1 MVLSGLMDVLVNIS
15 HDPVLYSI
23 VLFIYTIAAT
33 VILPIP
39 VEAGLFLSPTTPM
52 ALKALVLGLGKAVG
66 ASLVFKLGDRLES
79 PLDRITSKWR
89 IVQGFT
95 DLMQRFVAKTRYF
108 GLYLILSIP
117 LMVDT
122 VPIYIF
128 AVFNQ
133 KGVMDLRHFAL
144 TNFLAG
150 ITRVAV
156 VYLVFYFF
164 GIQLTEPI
172 PTP

>member
-1 MVLSGLMDVLVNIS
+1 MALSGLMDFLINIS
-15 HDPVLYSI
+15 HDPILYSI
-23 VLFIYTIAAT
+23 VFFIYTLAAT
-33 VILPIP
+33 IVLPIP
-39 VEAGLFLSPTTPM
+39 VEAGLFLSPTTPL
-52 ALKALVLGLGKAVG
+52 ALKALVLGLGKAAG
-66 ASLVFKLGDRLES
+66 ASLVFKLGDKLES

-89 IVQGFT
+89 ISRAFT
-95 DLMQRFVAKTRYF
+95 NLMQRFVAKTRYF

-133 KGVMDLRHFAL
+133 KGVMNLQHFAL

-150 ITRVAV
+150 ITRAAIVYWVA
-156 VYLVFYFF
+156 YQF

>member
-1 MVLSGLMDVLVNIS
+1 
-15 HDPVLYSI
+15 
-23 VLFIYTIAAT
+23 
-33 VILPIP
+33 
-39 VEAGLFLSPTTPM
+39 
-52 ALKALVLGLGKAVG
+52 
-66 ASLVFKLGDRLES
+66 
-79 PLDRITSKWR
+79 
-89 IVQGFT
+89 
-95 DLMQRFVAKTRYF
+95 MQRFVAKTRYF

-133 KGVMDLRHFAL
+133 KGVMNLQHFAL

-150 ITRVAV
+150 ITRAAI
-156 VYLVFYFF
+156 VYWAAYQF